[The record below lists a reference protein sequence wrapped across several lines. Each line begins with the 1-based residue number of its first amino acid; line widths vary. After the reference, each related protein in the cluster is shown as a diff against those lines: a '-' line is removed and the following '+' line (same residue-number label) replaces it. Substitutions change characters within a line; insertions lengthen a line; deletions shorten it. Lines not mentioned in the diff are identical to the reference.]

1 MSLSHIFYRLVDD
14 ITIPGKSFQAFIKN
28 GDLYFVTEIKVYR
41 DSKIY
46 CWEMLDFDG
55 FKEKI
60 DRGWVKTSLPE
71 GARVSM
77 MCGNLSFTVDS
88 LKERLRQRVN
98 AVVEEQEFIKEVEDE
113 IRRLNGQLTTT
124 EICRQ
129 ALLEYNNE
137 PNQHNRDCLSK
148 AYDAVPKHCRIYL
161 GGMDDKDSEYRSILD
176 RWED

>member
-1 MSLSHIFYRLVDD
+1 MSLSRGIYRLVDD
-14 ITIPGKSFQAFIKN
+14 ISIPGTFFQAFIKN
-28 GDLYFVTEIKVYR
+28 GDLY
-41 DSKIY
+41 
-46 CWEMLDFDG
+46 
-55 FKEKI
+55 
-60 DRGWVKTSLPE
+60 
-71 GARVSM
+71 
-77 MCGNLSFTVDS
+77 
-88 LKERLRQRVN
+88 
-98 AVVEEQEFIKEVEDE
+98 
-113 IRRLNGQLTTT
+113 NGQLTTA